1 MRIIGVDH
9 GDRCIGLSVSDP
21 LGLTAQPL
29 GAERVTDRAGEVQAV
44 VRAAARMEA
53 GKVVVGLPRSL
64 RGDLG
69 PRAQIVLSYVDDL
82 RSALAIPVETWDERL
97 STREADRALAA
108 AGVKPSRRKEKIDT
122 ICAQI
127 ILQSY
132 LDAHR
137 S

>member
-1 MRIIGVDH
+1 MRIVGVDH
-9 GDRCIGLSVSDP
+9 GDRNIGLAVSDP

-29 GAERVTDRAGEVQAV
+29 GAERVGDRNGEVQAV
-44 VRAAARMEA
+44 VRAVATMEA

-64 RGDLG
+64 NGTLG
-69 PRAQIVLSYVDDL
+69 PRAQIVLSFVE
-82 RSALAIPVETWDERL
+82 ALKGALTIPVETWDERL
-97 STREADRALAA
+97 STREADRVLAS
-108 AGVKPSRRKEKIDT
+108 AGVKPSKRKEKIDT